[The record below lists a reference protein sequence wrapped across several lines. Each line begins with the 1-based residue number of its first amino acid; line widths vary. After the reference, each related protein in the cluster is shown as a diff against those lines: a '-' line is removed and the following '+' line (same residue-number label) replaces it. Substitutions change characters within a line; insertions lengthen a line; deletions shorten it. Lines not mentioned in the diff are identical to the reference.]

1 MCTGLPAVLCQL
13 DCTDRVFGNENET
26 EYTEATD
33 TMVYLNLNDP
43 AKCYGTLSSYQF
55 CHYPMTTGTYNA
67 FLAVFRRQGDTYVP
81 LMESEASLQVTVA
94 QAFNCS
100 TSVPVGPGSVQIEPG
115 DVVGVCLGPLQG
127 SRKQLNLVGNNATG
141 FSVSG
146 VSMTGICN
154 IKNIQ
159 MSATVTISELMNL
172 TDSVLHLSAEFCE
185 LIVHIITRC
194 S

>member
-1 MCTGLPAVLCQL
+1 
-13 DCTDRVFGNENET
+13 
-26 EYTEATD
+26 
-33 TMVYLNLNDP
+33 
-43 AKCYGTLSSYQF
+43 
-55 CHYPMTTGTYNA
+55 MTTGVDYNA
-67 FLAVFRRQGDTYVP
+67 FLAVFRIQGDTYVP
-81 LMESEASLQVTVA
+81 VIGSGAFLQVTVA

-100 TSVPVGPGSVQIEPG
+100 TSVPEGPPGSVQIEPG

-127 SRKQLNLVGNNATG
+127 PREQLNLVGNDATG

-154 IKNIQ
+154 INNIPG
-159 MSATVTISELMNL
+159 SAMVTISELINL
-172 TDSVLHLSAEFCE
+172 PDRILHLSAEFCE

>member
-1 MCTGLPAVLCQL
+1 
-13 DCTDRVFGNENET
+13 
-26 EYTEATD
+26 
-33 TMVYLNLNDP
+33 MVYLNLNDP
-43 AKCYGTLSSYQF
+43 AKCYGTLSSYKF
-55 CHYPMTTGTYNA
+55 CHYPMTTGINYNA

-100 TSVPVGPGSVQIEPG
+100 TSVPWGSVQIEPG

-127 SRKQLNLVGNNATG
+127 SRKQLNLVGNDATG

-146 VSMTGICN
+146 VSTTGNCN
-154 IKNIQ
+154 FNNIQ
-159 MSATVTISELMNL
+159 SSATVTISELMSL

-185 LIVHIITRC
+185 LLDSTILMQYSNTSDYIMLI
-194 S
+194 

>member
-1 MCTGLPAVLCQL
+1 
-13 DCTDRVFGNENET
+13 
-26 EYTEATD
+26 
-33 TMVYLNLNDP
+33 
-43 AKCYGTLSSYQF
+43 
-55 CHYPMTTGTYNA
+55 MTTGINYNA
-67 FLAVFRRQGDTYVP
+67 FLAVFRIQGDTYVP

-100 TSVPVGPGSVQIEPG
+100 TSVPEGLGSVQIEPG

-127 SRKQLNLVGNNATG
+127 QRKQLNLVGNNATG

-146 VSMTGICN
+146 VSVTGNCN
-154 IKNIQ
+154 INNIPG
-159 MSATVTISELMNL
+159 TISELINL
-172 TDSVLHLSAEFCE
+172 PDRILHLSAEFCE